1 MVNEEDLE
9 RERTYNTLSSP
20 FVSHLLPR
28 EARHW
33 QVCPGLS
40 KSGRVGGWTRRP

>member
-9 RERTYNTLSSP
+9 RERTYNTLPSP

-28 EARHW
+28 ETRHW
-33 QVCPGLS
+33 QVCPGHS
-40 KSGRVGGWTRRP
+40 KSGRVGSWIHAP